1 MSTAT
6 LNVWITEIGDPCHII
21 KPNPD
26 PVTGD
31 PLGWFVHVL
40 DCDGKVLEWCGTT
53 YRDIPAKCGHAEIEL
68 PPGCYSVM
76 ASHSPKGVGVPP
88 FGNRLTHV
96 SVVRVNCGDHAC
108 VTLFSPSIWNC
119 GTWFKTAIQDHT
131 AVLVKGG
138 MKAEVARGAVA
149 AIDAFLKQVK
159 IDPFTQNM
167 EVLQKPATKE

>member
-21 KPNPD
+21 KPHAED
-26 PVTGD
+26 EQ
-31 PLGWFVHVL
+31 GWFVHVL
-40 DCDGKVLEWCGTT
+40 DCHGNVLEWCGKP
-53 YRDIPAKCGHAEIEL
+53 YRDLKAECGHLEIEV
-68 PPGCYSVM
+68 PPGCYSVL
-76 ASHSPKGVGVPP
+76 ASHTADGAHSEYPP

-96 SVVRVNCGDHAC
+96 SIVRVNCGDHAC
-108 VTLFSPSIWNC
+108 VTLFSPSIWHC

-131 AVLVKGG
+131 NVLVKGG

-159 IDPFTQNM
+159 VDPFTQNM
-167 EVLQKPATKE
+167 EALQKPAPKVK